1 MDFILRTWYKSDIDS
16 VAKYANNKKIADN
29 LRNAF
34 PWPYTYEDAR
44 GYVTSCIEAGE
55 TRQCTRAI
63 DVDGE
68 AVGSIGIFLEEDVY
82 CKNAEIGYWL
92 AEPFWGRGIMSAAIR
107 QLTED
112 AFEHYD
118 LARIHAE
125 PFAHN
130 QGSRRALE
138 KAGYTLEGILKNR
151 VFKNTEIFD
160 SCLYAF
166 TR

>member
-1 MDFILRTWYKSDIDS
+1 MNFILRPWKESDIDS

-29 LRNAF
+29 LRDAF
-34 PWPYTYEDAR
+34 PWPYTHEDAR
-44 GYVTSCIEAGE
+44 GYVLSCLAAGE
-55 TRQCTRAI
+55 ARQCTRAI

-82 CKNAEIGYWL
+82 CKNAELGF
-92 AEPFWGRGIMSAAIR
+92 A
-107 QLTED
+107 
-112 AFEHYD
+112 HYD

-130 QGSRRALE
+130 FGSRRALE
-138 KAGYTLEGILKNR
+138 KAGYRLEGILKKR
-151 VFKNTEIFD
+151 VFKNAEIFD

>member
-1 MDFILRTWYKSDIDS
+1 MNFILRPWQESDIDS

-29 LRNAF
+29 LRDAF
-34 PWPYTYEDAR
+34 PWPYTHEDAR
-44 GYVTSCIEAGE
+44 GYVLSCLAAGE
-55 TRQCTRAI
+55 ARQCTRAI

-82 CKNAEIGYWL
+82 CKNAELGYWL
-92 AEPFWGRGIMSAAIR
+92 AEPFWGHGIMSDAIR
-107 QLTED
+107 QLTGHGF
-112 AFEHYD
+112 AHYD

-130 QGSRRALE
+130 FGSRRALE
-138 KAGYTLEGILKNR
+138 KAGYRLEGILKKR
-151 VFKNTEIFD
+151 VFKNAEIFD